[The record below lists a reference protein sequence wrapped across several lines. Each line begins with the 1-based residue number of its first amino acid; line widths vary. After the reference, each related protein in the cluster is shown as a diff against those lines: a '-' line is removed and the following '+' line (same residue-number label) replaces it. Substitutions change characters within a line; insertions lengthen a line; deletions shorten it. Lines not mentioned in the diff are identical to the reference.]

1 MLHKISFLRG
11 QRVKELEDRTEQ
23 NRTEILLKTA
33 QTNTS
38 LGEVEGNKITTLEQ
52 LQEVEDHIAN
62 NNLSYMYFIN
72 GTIILH

>member
-11 QRVKELEDRTEQ
+11 QRVKELED
-23 NRTEILLKTA
+23 RTEILLKTA